1 VHATEPRPTPNI
13 FAGMRNVVM
22 TPHVA
27 GGSRQGIIA
36 EVATVLHN
44 CRAALSGGEIKHRV
58 GVR

>member
-1 VHATEPRPTPNI
+1 
-13 FAGMRNVVM
+13 MRNVVM